1 MQVYFDKFL
10 SDQQCGF
17 QQCLLSLIEK
27 WNNFVDKGKSF
38 GVLLTDLS
46 KAFDCLDHQLLTAK
60 LSAYGFS
67 LIASNS

>member
-17 QQCLLSLIEK
+17 HHCLLSLIEK

-38 GVLLTDLS
+38 GALLTDLS